1 MVKINISSNFESASS
16 TDVRRHSCIDIDEC
30 ESFSSH
36 CPQSC
41 TNLKG
46 SYKCDC
52 AENYLDLHGD
62 GSICEAGWKEDSV
75 ILIAYGS
82 EIRQLRQNFSNVAYT
97 TLIEDDNLVLTM
109 EIDPVDRIVYWI
121 DESLQQ
127 VKRSFIPVSKTALG
141 HPQLLS
147 ALDVS
152 SSTSFN
158 FLDLTAISIDW
169 LGKNLYYAEG
179 INGTI
184 KVSKSDG
191 RYSKTII
198 KDFSERIYSM
208 AVNPII
214 GLVKLK

>member
-1 MVKINISSNFESASS
+1 MVKINTSSNLESTESS
-16 TDVRRHSCIDIDEC
+16 TDIRRHSCVDINEC
-30 ESFSSH
+30 DNFNTH

-46 SYKCDC
+46 SYQCNC
-52 AENYLDLHGD
+52 AENYYDVHGD
-62 GSICEAGWKEDSV
+62 GSICEVSWSEDSI

-82 EIRQLRQNFSNVAYT
+82 EIRQLRQNYSNLAYT
-97 TLIEDDNLVLTM
+97 TLIEDENLVIAM
-109 EIDPVDRIVYWI
+109 DIDPVDRIVYWI

-127 VKRSFIPVSKTALG
+127 IKRSFIPVSKTALG

-152 SSTSFN
+152 SSSSFN

-179 INGTI
+179 VNGTI
-184 KVSKSDG
+184 KVTKSDG
-191 RYSKTII
+191 RYAKTII
-198 KDFSERIYSM
+198 KDFTERIYSM
-208 AVNPII
+208 VVNPII
-214 GLVKLK
+214 G